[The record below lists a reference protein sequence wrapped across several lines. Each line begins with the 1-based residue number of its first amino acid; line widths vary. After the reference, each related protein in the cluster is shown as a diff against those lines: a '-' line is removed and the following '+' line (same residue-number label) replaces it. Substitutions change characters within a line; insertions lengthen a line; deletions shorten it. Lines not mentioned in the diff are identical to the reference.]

1 MSIQYQGL
9 VTHGLASQIADKI
22 KHAILEGALKVDERL
37 PTEEELAQRFA
48 VSRPTIREALKRLA
62 AQNLIR
68 SRRGPTGGT
77 FVNQPT
83 QAETRL
89 MMANATALLVSM
101 GELSLADIAETRQE
115 LESLCCRLAAER
127 RTDEQL
133 QVMHEEISRQR
144 EPTLSDQD
152 FCASDVRFHRTLIA
166 AAHNPALDLASA
178 GVIEAL
184 QPAINLM
191 VFRFR
196 DRAQVADQHAAIH
209 QALMARDGKAA
220 LRALTDYMDVLTTQ
234 YQAAQAAN
242 EQPKISAKTTPTAQ
256 TSKTSKANTST
267 SLSRQARSKKSA
279 P

>member
-1 MSIQYQGL
+1 LDSDPKFKAVVIGSSGL
-9 VTHGLASQIADKI
+9 GI
-22 KHAILEGALKVDERL
+22 GALFASLTVLE
-37 PTEEELAQRFA
+37 PTEHGFEFRWTPYVIPAFA
-48 VSRPTIREALKRLA
+48 VGSLLAWAYWRMVFRLAFRGQDPVRAARRLKRAVIGLLA
-62 AQNLIR
+62 LGILAFLYPLR
-68 SRRGPTGGT
+68 
-77 FVNQPT
+77 FV
-83 QAETRL
+83 
-89 MMANATALLVSM
+89 
-101 GELSLADIAETRQE
+101 
-115 LESLCCRLAAER
+115 AAER

-133 QVMHEEISRQR
+133 QVMREEISRQR